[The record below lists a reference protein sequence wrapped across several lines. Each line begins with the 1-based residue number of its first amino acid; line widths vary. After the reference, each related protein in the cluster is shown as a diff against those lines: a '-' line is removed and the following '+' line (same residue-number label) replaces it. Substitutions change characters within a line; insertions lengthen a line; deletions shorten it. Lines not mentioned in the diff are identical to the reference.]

1 MAVLQGDSILVCI
14 ILTEADIL
22 TVYLNSVLQE

>member
-1 MAVLQGDSILVCI
+1 MAALEGDSILERI

-22 TVYLNSVLQE
+22 TVYLGSVLQE